1 MKNLKYYTLLLL
13 AATLAGCSNE
23 LGEPAVNPDYLEPGS
38 AGMQITVGFAQP
50 KGYAD
55 VAAGVATGTEK
66 EIKSLALFVKTSHA
80 FAKFYSEDQLLSA
93 NGFTQALTEKVPGE
107 KGVYTASIKVRSLKF
122 EGKSE
127 VIAVA
132 NYKEN
137 NLDFSDVT
145 TIKQLKNKMTE
156 ALLADGNLTAPL
168 LMYGED
174 GEVQLANQETA
185 GVALTMTRLVAR
197 LDVVNTAIDAVD
209 PIDPTDDFTLTSVR
223 LLNAPSQSALL
234 PEQKQTY
241 PGVNLGERLP
251 HTGSVDLNDP
261 NDDTDPADG
270 ETSLKRTYLY
280 ETLNSTGGAAEA
292 TRPTIEVKGIYR
304 GVQVSHK
311 ILFKTADL
319 PGAPGEFFPILRNHL
334 YVLNIK
340 HSEKTNELEFDITV
354 KDWEKGD
361 DILVKPSTDAP
372 TLDNFALSI
381 TDEAEL
387 TALGLSWVPETT
399 TLTMTQPQAE
409 DDDRKI
415 TLSFV
420 ASAFQAPKC
429 VVKAKKEGENPADAL
444 FITSADVV
452 PGEVTGYA
460 AAMPLQR
467 SFTLTLP
474 KNVETIVTEGS
485 TNTNYLEIQGG
496 SSDKVTRVTIV
507 YDDKPTPP
515 VTEP

>member
-80 FAKFYSEDQLLSA
+80 FAKFYSEDQLLSP

-107 KGVYTASIKVRSLKF
+107 KGVYTASIKVRSFKF
-122 EGKSE
+122 DGKSE

-137 NLDFSDVT
+137 QLDFSDVI
-145 TIKQLKNKMTE
+145 TIKQLKNKVTQ
-156 ALLADGNLTAPL
+156 ALLAGGNLAAPL

-174 GEVQLANQETA
+174 GAVQLQNQETA
-185 GVALTMTRLVAR
+185 TGVALTMTRLVAR
-197 LDVVNTAIDAVD
+197 LDVVNTAIDAV
-209 PIDPTDDFTLTSVR
+209 DPTDDFTLTSVR

-241 PGVNLGERLP
+241 AGVNLGERLP

-261 NDDTDPADG
+261 NDDIDPADD

-280 ETLNSTGGAAEA
+280 ETLNSTGGATEA

-304 GVQVSHK
+304 GVQVLRE

-319 PGAPGEFFPILRNHL
+319 PGVPGEYFPILRNHL

-340 HSEKTNELEFDITV
+340 HSEKTNQLEFDITV

-381 TDEAEL
+381 TDEPEL
-387 TALGLSWVPETT
+387 TALGLSWDPETT

-409 DDDRKI
+409 ADDRKI

-420 ASAFQAPKC
+420 AAAFQAPKC
-429 VVKAKKEGENPADAL
+429 AVKAKENGEGKSSDAL
-444 FITSADVV
+444 FISTDDIE

-474 KNVETIVTEGS
+474 KNVETKVIEGS

-496 SSDKVTRVTIV
+496 SPDKVTRVTIV
-507 YDDKPTPP
+507 YADKRIPP
-515 VTEP
+515 VPEP

>member
-80 FAKFYSEDQLLSA
+80 FAKFYSEDQLFSA
-93 NGFTQALTEKVPGE
+93 NGFTQALAEKTPGE

-122 EGKSE
+122 EGTSE

-168 LMYGED
+168 LMYGD
-174 GEVQLANQETA
+174 KADVDLQNQETA
-185 GVALTMTRLVAR
+185 TAVALTMTRLVAR
-197 LDVVNTAIDAVD
+197 LDVVNTAIDAD
-209 PIDPTDDFTLTSVR
+209 DPTDDFTLTGVR

-241 PGVNLGERLP
+241 AGVNLGERLP
-251 HTGSVDLNDP
+251 RTGSVDPNDP
-261 NDDTDPADG
+261 NDDIAPADG

-280 ETLNSTGGAAEA
+280 ETLNSTDGATEA

-311 ILFKTADL
+311 IFFKTADL
-319 PGAPGEFFPILRNHL
+319 PGVPGEYFPILRNHL

-354 KDWEKGD
+354 KDWEKGG

-387 TALGLSWVPETT
+387 TALGLSWDPETT

-409 DDDRKI
+409 DDERKI
-415 TLSFV
+415 TLSFS

-429 VVKAKKEGENPADAL
+429 VVKAKDNGKENPADAL
-444 FITSADVV
+444 FITSDDVV

-474 KNVETIVTEGS
+474 KNVETKVDAGS

-496 SSDKVTRVTIV
+496 STDKVTRVTIV
-507 YDDKPTPP
+507 YADKRPP
-515 VTEP
+515 LVPEP